1 MDKGF
6 SKPVVCLDEN
16 MKYVLKNQAKDIMA
30 SRADEVES
38 NQKLP
43 NEGLDC
49 RTWFME

>member
-16 MKYVLKNQAKDIMA
+16 MKYVLKNQAEDSSMA
-30 SRADEVES
+30 SCADEVES

-49 RTWFME
+49 RT